1 MKINVGRLKFKEES
15 FRLVKRQLSKIHYR
29 FFPPENRT
37 KMYAT
42 NYIKF
47 TF

>member
-15 FRLVKRQLSKIHYR
+15 FRPVRDNYLKFIII
-29 FFPPENRT
+29 FFSPEKKT
-37 KMYAT
+37 KMYAS